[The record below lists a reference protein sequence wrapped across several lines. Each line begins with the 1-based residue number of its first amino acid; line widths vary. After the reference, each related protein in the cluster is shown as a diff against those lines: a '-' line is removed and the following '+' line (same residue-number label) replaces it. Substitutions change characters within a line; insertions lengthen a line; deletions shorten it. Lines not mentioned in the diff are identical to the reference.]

1 MLALRLSRES
11 PVNVALAILLTWGC
25 VARPTVV
32 TTRGGEPLEG
42 VLPIGHVEQAPV
54 QLTCAG
60 VAQTELQLLT
70 AVTAGT
76 KSLEIMLFSHESGN
90 GDRCVGA
97 LDGSGQRL
105 KWDLV
110 APQNAAE
117 FGRPLAIVTNVEQTR
132 IESLLVGGG
141 DREWRRG
148 VYFYRGDTYRLRSEF
163 LLPPNRG
170 WSDVGGATTQATIS
184 RYDDDGDGVRD
195 VIFASVWAS
204 SCVRVSILS
213 GRTGGLIRA
222 YDVDCGSLTDADIQL
237 ISFPNAHSSPLEGV
251 LVLTHQ
257 SGANVFG
264 LTRSGV
270 EFRWAHPGGNRW
282 TDSTLYGLG
291 TSGTA
296 VSDVTGD
303 GRFDFVLLSSSEIY
317 VFDGA
322 SGALL
327 RRFGNDL
334 GLYFIFSIKANN
346 ADSKTPIFAGLA
358 HDGRAGRLV
367 LAVLSADGT
376 LLAKQD
382 FPLQSAFLRGASLI
396 FDGSN
401 ADSIVGLGSP
411 SSEPHSIPLEG
422 LLLTRIRLEPTW
434 SLGRSL

>member
-1 MLALRLSRES
+1 MLALRLSQES
-11 PVNVALAILLTWGC
+11 PVNVALAMLLTWGC
-25 VARPTVV
+25 AARPALV

-42 VLPIGHVEQAPV
+42 VLPIGHVEQTPV

-60 VAQTELQLLT
+60 VAQTELQMLT
-70 AVTAGT
+70 AVAAGT
-76 KSLEIMLFSHESGN
+76 KSLELMLFSHESGN

-105 KWDLV
+105 KWDLA
-110 APQNAAE
+110 APQNTAE
-117 FGRPLAIVTNVEQTR
+117 FGRPLAIVTDVEPTR

-148 VYFYRGDTYRLRSEF
+148 VYYYGADTYQFRSEF

-170 WSDVGGATTQATIS
+170 WSDVGGATTQATAI
-184 RYDDDGDGVRD
+184 RRDDDGDGVRD
-195 VIFASVWAS
+195 VIFASVWAAP
-204 SCVRVSILS
+204 CLRVSMLS

-237 ISFPNAHSSPLEGV
+237 ISFSNAHSSPLDGV
-251 LVLTHQ
+251 LVVTHQ
-257 SGANVFG
+257 GGANVFG

-270 EFRWAHPGGNRW
+270 KFRWAHPGGNRW
-282 TDSTLYGLG
+282 TDSTLYGFG

-303 GRFDFVLLSSSEIY
+303 GRSDFILLSSSEIY
-317 VFDGA
+317 VFDGV
-322 SGALL
+322 SGTLL

-334 GLYFIFSIKANN
+334 GLYFVFSIKANN
-346 ADSKTPIFAGLA
+346 IDREVPMFAGLA

-367 LAVLSADGT
+367 LAVFSVDGN

-382 FPLQSAFLRGASLI
+382 FPLQSGFLRGASLI

-411 SSEPHSIPLEG
+411 SSEPRSIPLEG